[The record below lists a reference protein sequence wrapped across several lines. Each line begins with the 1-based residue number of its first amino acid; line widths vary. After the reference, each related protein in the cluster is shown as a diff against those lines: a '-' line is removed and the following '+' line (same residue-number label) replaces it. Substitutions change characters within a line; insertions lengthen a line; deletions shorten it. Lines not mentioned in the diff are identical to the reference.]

1 MADEKVAEKA
11 EYYKWLDLSLEERS
25 LSNVPLTQD
34 EYKKKSGVSRQ
45 TLIKWR
51 EKRPTSGDFN
61 AQEYM
66 STHLEKIL
74 AKTIKII
81 EEKGSAKHIEMALK
95 LMGLLIERK
104 QETVKIEFTPI
115 DLADIGKAT
124 IDGLRAEFSA
134 GKGRC
139 PVCGEYKLLCHQAY
153 LDTEPE
159 HTEDREVATVALS
172 ARPE

>member
-11 EYYKWLDLSLEERS
+11 KYYEWLDLSPEERS
-25 LSNVPLTQD
+25 SANMPLTQD
-34 EYKKKSGVSRQ
+34 EYGKANKVSRP

-51 EKRPTSGDFN
+51 EKRGTGENFN

-66 STHLEKIL
+66 ATHLEKIL

-104 QETVKIEFTPI
+104 QETVKIELTTNDRI
-115 DLADIGKAT
+115 RAAIELRDDLISEYRDTGVCPCCHKRK
-124 IDGLRAEFSA
+124 DVHVGVLLAE
-134 GKGRC
+134 RR
-139 PVCGEYKLLCHQAY
+139 EQQ
-153 LDTEPE
+153 PE
-159 HTEDREVATVALS
+159 DSVATVALS
-172 ARPE
+172 S